1 MMIRPFAVLL
11 VVGILVAGKAHG
23 QAWEDVDPVAAGWSA
38 ERLEAARQQSRTL
51 KPTALMI
58 IQHGRAIARWGDTSR
73 KVNMA
78 SVRKSL
84 LSALYGSAV
93 AEGRI
98 DLSATLAE
106 LGIDD
111 TAPKLTAEE
120 KSATVRD
127 LLMSRSG
134 IYHPA
139 AHETADIKRKRPARG
154 SHPPGSFW
162 FYNNWDFNALGT
174 IYRRQTG
181 EDIFA
186 SFEKRIA
193 GPIGM
198 EDFSAKDGRY
208 ALENLSEHPAYPIR
222 LSARDAAR
230 FGQLFLNDGK
240 WGNRQ
245 VVPASWIRESTTAHS
260 WAARI
265 RQGYGY
271 MWWTL
276 PEDSWGPNAFYASGY
291 GGQIIAV
298 VPSKALVVVQTVD
311 LKQNPKGVRTSKF
324 IDLLKEI
331 ALASP

>member
-1 MMIRPFAVLL
+1 MLIRRFALLL
-11 VVGILVAGKAHG
+11 VLAILIASKAYA
-23 QAWEDVDPVAAGWSA
+23 QTWEDINPIAAGWSA
-38 ERLEAARQQSRTL
+38 ERLEAVRLEAKSLR
-51 KPTALMI
+51 PTALMV
-58 IQHGRAIARWGDTSR
+58 IQDGRVIARWGDASR

-84 LSALYGSAV
+84 LSALYGSAI

-98 DLSATLAE
+98 DLSVSLAE

-111 TAPKLTAEE
+111 DAPSLTVDE
-120 KSATVRD
+120 KTATVRD

-174 IYRRQTG
+174 IYRQQTG

-193 GPIGM
+193 RPIGM
-198 EDFSAKDGRY
+198 EDFSLKDGRY
-208 ALENLSEHPAYPIR
+208 ALEKLSKHPAYPIR

-240 WGNRQ
+240 WGTKQ
-245 VVPASWIRESTTAHS
+245 IIPASWIRESTTAYS
-260 WAARI
+260 WAKRI

-276 PEDSWGPNAFYASGY
+276 SEDTWGPHAFYASGY

-298 VPSKALVVVQTVD
+298 VPSKRLVVVQTVD
-311 LKQNPKGVRTSKF
+311 LNQNPTGVRTSAF
-324 IDLLKEI
+324 IELLKKI